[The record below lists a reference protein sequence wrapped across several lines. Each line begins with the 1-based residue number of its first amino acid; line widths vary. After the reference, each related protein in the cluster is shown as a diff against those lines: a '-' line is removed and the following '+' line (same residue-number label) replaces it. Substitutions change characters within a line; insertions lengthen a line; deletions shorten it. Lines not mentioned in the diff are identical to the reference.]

1 MRKKELEHIIEGF
14 ESESELLQIA
24 LAELEEKY
32 LELKMAVTA
41 VYLATTVEGKRPK
54 RHKKIMFHHRVEW
67 PNLWRRIDEMVK
79 VLNKHNQN
87 S

>member
-14 ESESELLQIA
+14 ESESELLQLSLDELQKKYDELRIA
-24 LAELEEKY
+24 VA
-32 LELKMAVTA
+32 AI
-41 VYLATTVEGKRPK
+41 YLAVKIEGKNPR

-67 PNLWRRIDEMVK
+67 PYLWERIDELMR
-79 VLNKHNQN
+79 LFNKQ